1 MTRAKRMIP
10 KANKGDDFYALGKA
24 ATSVAAAVGGSL
36 VGLPGMGSVA
46 GELYSKIL
54 KPPLAKRTE
63 DFLISLNEGFENLE
77 KEFANFNFQDP
88 SKKPYF
94 ISAFMQAFQIAL
106 RNHQEEKLN
115 ALRNAIINIAR
126 PYFPEDDV
134 FLMFINWIDTFT
146 PWHIRILKFLDDI
159 EFDDKAEDD
168 SAKHVVDRVTNNFAE
183 LRNERAFT
191 NQIIRELDDRGL
203 ILKDIDPQ
211 TPLEGLGNTYKV
223 QKGYTVQMGTKFL
236 KFIEENA
243 DFSHY

>member
-1 MTRAKRMIP
+1 MTRAKRKIP
-10 KANKGDDFYALGKA
+10 KAAKGDDFYAIGRV

-36 VGLPGMGSVA
+36 VGLPGMGSIA

-63 DFLISLNEGFENLE
+63 QFLISLNEGIENLE
-77 KEFANFNFQDP
+77 REFENFNFQDL
-88 SKKPYF
+88 SKRPYF
-94 ISAFMQAFQIAL
+94 ISGFMQAFQIAL

-115 ALRNAIINIAR
+115 ALRNAIINIDK
-126 PYFPEDDV
+126 PSFPEDDV

-146 PWHIRILKFLDDI
+146 PWHLRILKYLDDI
-159 EFDDKAEDD
+159 QFDDKVEED
-168 SAKHVVDRVTNNFAE
+168 SAMHVVDRVINNFAE

-211 TPLEGLGNTYKV
+211 TPLEGVGDTYKV
-223 QKGYTVQMGTKFL
+223 QKGYTTHMGTQFL
-236 KFIEENA
+236 KFIE
-243 DFSHY
+243 